1 MADTASL
8 AHLNWDG
15 SVLMDREHYLHDG
28 TGSSACLYL
37 VRPDWYVG
45 FRGKAADQN
54 CLLAYFKDIQVMLS
68 ICCSFLN

>member
-15 SVLMDREHYLHDG
+15 SVLMDREHYLHDKYG
-28 TGSSACLYL
+28 ASSACLYL

-54 CLLAYFKDIQVMLS
+54 RLLAYLAKIFR
-68 ICCSFLN
+68 